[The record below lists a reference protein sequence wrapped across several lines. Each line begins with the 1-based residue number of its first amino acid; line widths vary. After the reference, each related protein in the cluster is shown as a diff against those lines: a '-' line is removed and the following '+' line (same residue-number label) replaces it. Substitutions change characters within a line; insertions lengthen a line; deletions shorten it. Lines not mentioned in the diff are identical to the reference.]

1 MKNHLPTE
9 HERQYFRALI
19 SKQFKGKKNILR
31 VFIFKRPKRK
41 DEKRASLCKTF
52 YKNFAKLYI
61 FILFHYYIT
70 IYYSMFNLMTYYKF
84 WSPTKTT
91 SFWVK
96 VKVCRFFLSFL
107 YICIAVGD
115 PIDYQEGRVGIPLNG
130 HIFFFRHV
138 PSKDLVNRWKRVCGI
153 KFCRRFFIVYA
164 SLSKILGRCTRYN
177 IMWWSLSVTM
187 NYFCQNLLKIIYESK
202 QLNRF
207 MESSTWLSCLQSDIR
222 EMALEMFQSVI

>member
-1 MKNHLPTE
+1 
-9 HERQYFRALI
+9 
-19 SKQFKGKKNILR
+19 
-31 VFIFKRPKRK
+31 
-41 DEKRASLCKTF
+41 
-52 YKNFAKLYI
+52 
-61 FILFHYYIT
+61 
-70 IYYSMFNLMTYYKF
+70 MFNLMTYYKF

-96 VKVCRFFLSFL
+96 FTFVCRFFLSFL

-138 PSKDLVNRWKRVCGI
+138 PSKDLVNRWKRVRGI
-153 KFCRRFFIVYA
+153 KFCRRFFHSVYA

-177 IMWWSLSVTM
+177 IMWWSLSLTM

-222 EMALEMFQSVI
+222 EVFPSVL